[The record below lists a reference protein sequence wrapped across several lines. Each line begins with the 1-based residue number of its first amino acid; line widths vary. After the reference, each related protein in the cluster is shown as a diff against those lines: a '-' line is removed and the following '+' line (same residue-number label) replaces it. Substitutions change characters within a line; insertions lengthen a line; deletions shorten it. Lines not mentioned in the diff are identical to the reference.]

1 MRPASS
7 LVQLAVCLSSLAPLT
22 AAWPDWFLQSDS
34 IVVARDVV
42 RQELPQETGALEPR
56 ADEESATEEEKATN
70 TRNQAKVT
78 NLNTA
83 KVETATDDA
92 ESDDKTNTDEEAE
105 TETGKDTE
113 KETGKETGK
122 KGETGKTNTKDGK
135 ATRTS
140 FSFDVQAGGV
150 SMQTPE
156 TMFQPTP
163 LYKMGDYAT
172 FGWNYTSLKGTPT
185 AIDVL
190 ISCSANAAT
199 YTLAANTTFEKNPS
213 YTWDTG
219 KQAQDVEAPLI
230 VGLYTLIIKDSDM
243 AISDIPDPG
252 YLAVAKTFQ
261 FGMYTPRDYY
271 PLSEWTCDVCDN
283 NSASGLSHGGI
294 AMVLTMSL
302 VTIASFTWFVTG
314 LGLQ

>member
-1 MRPASS
+1 MRPASG
-7 LVQLAVCLSSLAPLT
+7 LVQLAVCVSSLAPLT

-42 RQELPQETGALEPR
+42 RQELPQETGFLEPR
-56 ADEESATEEEKATN
+56 ADEESTTKEEATKTGKEVKT
-70 TRNQAKVT
+70 T

-83 KVETATDDA
+83 KVETGTDDS
-92 ESDDKTNTDEEAE
+92 ESDKTNTDEE
-105 TETGKDTE
+105 TETA
-113 KETGKETGK
+113 TGKQTGK
-122 KGETGKTNTKDGK
+122 KGETGKTNTKDAK
-135 ATRTS
+135 PTRTS
-140 FSFDVQAGGV
+140 YSFDVAAGGV
-150 SMQTPE
+150 NMQTPE
-156 TMFQPTP
+156 TLYQPTP
-163 LYKMGDYAT
+163 LYKIGDYAT

-190 ISCSANAAT
+190 VSCSANAET

-219 KQAQDVEAPLI
+219 KQANDVNAPLV

-243 AISDIPDPG
+243 GISDVPDPG
-252 YLAVAKTFQ
+252 YLSVARTFQ
-261 FGMYTPRDYY
+261 FGMYTPRDYVPY
-271 PLSEWTCDVCDN
+271 NEWTCDVC
-283 NSASGLSHGGI
+283 NSAPGLSHGGI
-294 AMVLTMSL
+294 AVVLSMTL

>member
-1 MRPASS
+1 MRPASG
-7 LVQLAVCLSSLAPLT
+7 LVQLAVCVSSLAPLT

-42 RQELPQETGALEPR
+42 RQELPQETGFLEPR
-56 ADEESATEEEKATN
+56 ADEESTTQEEATKTGKEVKT
-70 TRNQAKVT
+70 T

-83 KVETATDDA
+83 KVETGTDDS
-92 ESDDKTNTDEEAE
+92 ESDKTNTDEETSA
-105 TETGKDTE
+105 
-113 KETGKETGK
+113 TGKETKK
-122 KGETGKTNTKDGK
+122 KGETGKTNTKDAK
-135 ATRTS
+135 PTRTS
-140 FSFDVQAGGV
+140 YSFDVPAGGV
-150 SMQTPE
+150 NMQTPE
-156 TMFQPTP
+156 TLFQPTP
-163 LYKMGDYAT
+163 LYKIGDYAT

-190 ISCSANAAT
+190 VSCSANAET

-219 KQAQDVEAPLI
+219 KQANNVNAPLV

-243 AISDIPDPG
+243 GISDVPDPG
-252 YLAVAKTFQ
+252 YLSVARTFQ
-261 FGMYTPRDYY
+261 FGMYTPRDYVPY
-271 PLSEWTCDVCDN
+271 SEWTCDVCN
-283 NSASGLSHGGI
+283 GAPGLSHGGI
-294 AMVLTMSL
+294 AVVLSMTL